1 MELNKEI
8 WSKYKRL
15 RSIIEGMN
23 RVVIGFSGGVD
34 STFLLK
40 TAHDVLG
47 DKVLAVIA
55 SSETYPQREIEEA
68 LKLARELGVK
78 FKLIETHELRDNK
91 FRQNPPQRCYY
102 CKKELFSRLKSIA
115 QEEGFEWVLD
125 GSNYDDLDDFRP
137 GTKAR
142 DELGVR
148 SPLQEAK
155 LTKKDIRLLSKY
167 FGLPTWSKPSFACLA
182 SRFPYYTPID
192 EEGLQRIGQAEDFL
206 RGLGFRQVR
215 VRHHGYLARIEVLPE
230 EISRLVHQK
239 QKEKIIKKFK
249 ALGYRY
255 VTIDLEGYRSGSM
268 NEILDSVASD

>member
-1 MELNKEI
+1 VKLDDKL
-8 WSKYKRL
+8 WQKYERL
-15 RSIIEGMN
+15 KKIIESLEG
-23 RVVIGFSGGVD
+23 VVIGFSGGVD

-40 TAHDVLG
+40 AAHDVLG

-55 SSETYPQREIEEA
+55 TSQTYPQREIEDA
-68 LKLARELGVK
+68 LKLAQELGVR
-78 FKLIETHELRDNK
+78 FKLIETNELQDDN

-102 CKKELFSRLKSIA
+102 CKKELFTKLKTIA
-115 QEEGFEWVLD
+115 QEKGFKWVLD

-192 EEGLQRIGQAEDFL
+192 EEDLQRIGQAEDFL

-215 VRHHGYLARIEVLPE
+215 VRHHGFLARIEVLLE
-230 EISRLVHQK
+230 EIPRLVE
-239 QKEKIIKKFK
+239 QKEMVVKKFK

-268 NEILDSVASD
+268 NEVLESLEF

>member
-1 MELNKEI
+1 MKLDDKL
-8 WSKYKRL
+8 WQKYERL
-15 RSIIEGMN
+15 KKIIESLEG
-23 RVVIGFSGGVD
+23 VVIGFSGGVD

-40 TAHDVLG
+40 AAHDVLG

-55 SSETYPQREIEEA
+55 TSETYPQREIEDA
-68 LKLARELGVK
+68 LKLAQELGVR
-78 FKLIETHELRDNK
+78 FKLIKTHELQDDN

-102 CKKELFSRLKSIA
+102 CKKELFTKLKTIA
-115 QEEGFEWVLD
+115 QEKGFKWVLD

-167 FGLPTWSKPSFACLA
+167 FGLSTWSKPSFACLA

-192 EEGLQRIGQAEDFL
+192 EEDLQRIGQAEDFL

-215 VRHHGYLARIEVLPE
+215 VRHHGFLARIEVLLE
-230 EISRLVHQK
+230 EIPRLVE
-239 QKEKIIKKFK
+239 QKEMVVKKFK

-268 NEILDSVASD
+268 NEVLESLEF

>member
-1 MELNKEI
+1 VKLDDKL
-8 WSKYKRL
+8 WQKYERL
-15 RSIIEGMN
+15 KKIIESLEG
-23 RVVIGFSGGVD
+23 VVIGFSGGVD

-40 TAHDVLG
+40 AAHDVLG

-55 SSETYPQREIEEA
+55 TSETYPQREIEDA
-68 LKLARELGVK
+68 LKLAQELGVR
-78 FKLIETHELRDNK
+78 FKLIKTHELQDDN

-102 CKKELFSRLKSIA
+102 CKKELFTKLKTIA
-115 QEEGFEWVLD
+115 QEKGFKWVLD

-167 FGLPTWSKPSFACLA
+167 FGLSTWSKPSFACLA

-192 EEGLQRIGQAEDFL
+192 EEDLQRIGQAEDFL

-215 VRHHGYLARIEVLPE
+215 VRHHGFLARIEVLLE
-230 EISRLVHQK
+230 EIPRLVE
-239 QKEKIIKKFK
+239 QKEMVVKKFK

-268 NEILDSVASD
+268 NEVLESLEF

>member
-1 MELNKEI
+1 MKLDDKL
-8 WSKYKRL
+8 WQKYERL
-15 RSIIEGMN
+15 KKIIESLEG
-23 RVVIGFSGGVD
+23 VVIGFSGGVD

-40 TAHDVLG
+40 AAHDVLG

-55 SSETYPQREIEEA
+55 TSQTYPQREIEDA
-68 LKLARELGVK
+68 LKLAQELGVR
-78 FKLIETHELRDNK
+78 FKLIKTHELQDDN

-102 CKKELFSRLKSIA
+102 CKKELFTKLKTIA
-115 QEEGFEWVLD
+115 QEKGFKWVLD

-167 FGLPTWSKPSFACLA
+167 FGLSTWSKPSFACLA

-192 EEGLQRIGQAEDFL
+192 EEDLQRIGQAEDFL

-215 VRHHGYLARIEVLPE
+215 VRHHGFLARIEVLLE
-230 EISRLVHQK
+230 EIPRLVE
-239 QKEKIIKKFK
+239 QKEMVVKKFK

-268 NEILDSVASD
+268 NEVLESLEF